1 MTTTR
6 IVTMASHQLVEQ
18 FVIADAE
25 SVRPIAMMIGPV
37 TTGGKHLITF
47 LMPKAL
53 INAASTKYSRP
64 AKQTPI
70 TITQPDGRVLTY
82 ILKGDEVVSWCESS
96 DGYTLLANG
105 EGVLCYAMLDKDKN
119 LVSSGVVACNRE
131 ERNVQDL
138 LFLKSIDKKLFYSD
152 KQMEKF
158 AKIRQSMFGS
168 AE

>member
-1 MTTTR
+1 MIFKQGKYMR
-6 IVTMASHQLVEQ
+6 KIVLILIFTLFAFESLVA
-18 FVIADAE
+18 V
-25 SVRPIAMMIGPV
+25 
-37 TTGGKHLITF
+37 
-47 LMPKAL
+47 
-53 INAASTKYSRP
+53 P

-82 ILKGDEVVSWCESS
+82 VLKGDEVVSWCESS
-96 DGYTLLANG
+96 DGYTLLANN

-131 ERNVQDL
+131 ERNVKDL

-152 KQMEKF
+152 KQMERF

>member
-1 MTTTR
+1 MIFKQGKYMR
-6 IVTMASHQLVEQ
+6 KIVLILIFTLFAFESLVA
-18 FVIADAE
+18 V
-25 SVRPIAMMIGPV
+25 
-37 TTGGKHLITF
+37 
-47 LMPKAL
+47 
-53 INAASTKYSRP
+53 P

-105 EGVLCYAMLDKDKN
+105 EGLLCSAMLDKDKN
-119 LVSSGVVACNRE
+119 LVPSGVVACNRE
-131 ERNVQDL
+131 ERNVKDL

>member
-1 MTTTR
+1 MIFKQGKYMR
-6 IVTMASHQLVEQ
+6 KIVLILIFTLFAFESLVA
-18 FVIADAE
+18 V
-25 SVRPIAMMIGPV
+25 
-37 TTGGKHLITF
+37 
-47 LMPKAL
+47 
-53 INAASTKYSRP
+53 P

-131 ERNVQDL
+131 ERNVKDL
-138 LFLKSIDKKLFYSD
+138 MFLKSIDKKLFYSD

>member
-1 MTTTR
+1 MIFKQGKYMR
-6 IVTMASHQLVEQ
+6 KIVLILIFTLFAFESLVA
-18 FVIADAE
+18 V
-25 SVRPIAMMIGPV
+25 
-37 TTGGKHLITF
+37 
-47 LMPKAL
+47 
-53 INAASTKYSRP
+53 P

-96 DGYTLLANG
+96 DGYTLLANS

-131 ERNVQDL
+131 ERNVKDL

-158 AKIRQSMFGS
+158 AKIRQSIFGS

>member
-1 MTTTR
+1 MIFKQGKYMR
-6 IVTMASHQLVEQ
+6 KIVLILIFTLFAFESLVA
-18 FVIADAE
+18 V
-25 SVRPIAMMIGPV
+25 
-37 TTGGKHLITF
+37 
-47 LMPKAL
+47 
-53 INAASTKYSRP
+53 P

-82 ILKGDEVVSWCESS
+82 VLKGDEVVSWCESS

-138 LFLKSIDKKLFYSD
+138 LFLKSIDKQL
-152 KQMEKF
+152 EKF

>member
-1 MTTTR
+1 MIFKQGKYMR
-6 IVTMASHQLVEQ
+6 KIVLILIFTLFAFESLVA
-18 FVIADAE
+18 V
-25 SVRPIAMMIGPV
+25 
-37 TTGGKHLITF
+37 
-47 LMPKAL
+47 
-53 INAASTKYSRP
+53 P

-96 DGYTLLANG
+96 DGYTLLANS

-119 LVSSGVVACNRE
+119 LVPSGVVACNRE
-131 ERNVQDL
+131 ERNVKDL

>member
-1 MTTTR
+1 MR
-6 IVTMASHQLVEQ
+6 KIVLILIFTLFAFESLVA
-18 FVIADAE
+18 V
-25 SVRPIAMMIGPV
+25 
-37 TTGGKHLITF
+37 
-47 LMPKAL
+47 
-53 INAASTKYSRP
+53 P
-64 AKQTPI
+64 AKQTLI

-131 ERNVQDL
+131 ERNVKDL

>member
-1 MTTTR
+1 MIFKQGKYMR
-6 IVTMASHQLVEQ
+6 KIVLILIFTLFAFESLVA
-18 FVIADAE
+18 V
-25 SVRPIAMMIGPV
+25 
-37 TTGGKHLITF
+37 
-47 LMPKAL
+47 
-53 INAASTKYSRP
+53 P

-82 ILKGDEVVSWCESS
+82 VLKGDEVVSWCESS

-119 LVSSGVVACNRE
+119 LVPSGVVACNRE
-131 ERNVQDL
+131 ERNVKDL

>member
-1 MTTTR
+1 MIFKQGKYMR
-6 IVTMASHQLVEQ
+6 KIVLILIVTLFAFESLVA
-18 FVIADAE
+18 V
-25 SVRPIAMMIGPV
+25 
-37 TTGGKHLITF
+37 
-47 LMPKAL
+47 
-53 INAASTKYSRP
+53 P

-96 DGYTLLANG
+96 DGYTLLANS

-131 ERNVQDL
+131 ERNVKDL

>member
-1 MTTTR
+1 MIFKQGKYMR
-6 IVTMASHQLVEQ
+6 KIVLILIFTLFAFESLVA
-18 FVIADAE
+18 V
-25 SVRPIAMMIGPV
+25 
-37 TTGGKHLITF
+37 
-47 LMPKAL
+47 
-53 INAASTKYSRP
+53 P

-82 ILKGDEVVSWCESS
+82 ILRGDEVVSWCESS
-96 DGYTLLANG
+96 DGYTLLANS

-131 ERNVQDL
+131 ERNVKDL

>member
-1 MTTTR
+1 MIFKQGKYMR
-6 IVTMASHQLVEQ
+6 KIVLILIFTLFAFESLVA
-18 FVIADAE
+18 V
-25 SVRPIAMMIGPV
+25 
-37 TTGGKHLITF
+37 
-47 LMPKAL
+47 
-53 INAASTKYSRP
+53 P

-82 ILKGDEVVSWCESS
+82 VLRGDEVVSWCESS
-96 DGYTLLANG
+96 DGYTLLANS

-131 ERNVQDL
+131 ERNVKDL

-158 AKIRQSMFGS
+158 AKIRQSIFGS

>member
-1 MTTTR
+1 MIFKQGKYMR
-6 IVTMASHQLVEQ
+6 KIVLILILTLFAFESLVA
-18 FVIADAE
+18 V
-25 SVRPIAMMIGPV
+25 
-37 TTGGKHLITF
+37 
-47 LMPKAL
+47 
-53 INAASTKYSRP
+53 P

-82 ILKGDEVVSWCESS
+82 VLKGDEVVSWCESS
-96 DGYTLLANG
+96 DGYTLLANS

-131 ERNVQDL
+131 ERNVKDL

>member
-1 MTTTR
+1 MIFKQGKYMR
-6 IVTMASHQLVEQ
+6 KIVLILIFTLFAFESLVA
-18 FVIADAE
+18 V
-25 SVRPIAMMIGPV
+25 
-37 TTGGKHLITF
+37 
-47 LMPKAL
+47 
-53 INAASTKYSRP
+53 P

-105 EGVLCYAMLDKDKN
+105 EGVLCYAMIEKDKK

-131 ERNVQDL
+131 ERNVKDL

>member
-1 MTTTR
+1 MIFKQGKYMQK
-6 IVTMASHQLVEQ
+6 IVLILIFTLFAFESLVA
-18 FVIADAE
+18 V
-25 SVRPIAMMIGPV
+25 
-37 TTGGKHLITF
+37 
-47 LMPKAL
+47 
-53 INAASTKYSRP
+53 P

-82 ILKGDEVVSWCESS
+82 VLRGDEVVSWCESS
-96 DGYTLLANG
+96 DGYTLLANS

-119 LVSSGVVACNRE
+119 LVPSGVVACNRE
-131 ERNVQDL
+131 ERNVKDL

>member
-1 MTTTR
+1 MIFKQGKYMR
-6 IVTMASHQLVEQ
+6 KIVLILIFTLFAFESLVA
-18 FVIADAE
+18 V
-25 SVRPIAMMIGPV
+25 
-37 TTGGKHLITF
+37 
-47 LMPKAL
+47 
-53 INAASTKYSRP
+53 P

-82 ILKGDEVVSWCESS
+82 VLKGDEVVSWCESS

-119 LVSSGVVACNRE
+119 LVSSGVVACSRE

>member
-1 MTTTR
+1 MIFKQGKYMGK
-6 IVTMASHQLVEQ
+6 IVLILIFTLFA
-18 FVIADAE
+18 FE
-25 SVRPIAMMIGPV
+25 SLLAV
-37 TTGGKHLITF
+37 
-47 LMPKAL
+47 
-53 INAASTKYSRP
+53 P

-96 DGYTLLANG
+96 DGYTLLANS

-131 ERNVQDL
+131 ERNVKDL

>member
-1 MTTTR
+1 MFVNCKFEPKLHHVLILIFTLF
-6 IVTMASHQLVEQ
+6 AFESLVA
-18 FVIADAE
+18 V
-25 SVRPIAMMIGPV
+25 
-37 TTGGKHLITF
+37 
-47 LMPKAL
+47 
-53 INAASTKYSRP
+53 P

-70 TITQPDGRVLTY
+70 TITQSDGRVLTY

-96 DGYTLLANG
+96 DGYTLLANS

-131 ERNVQDL
+131 ERNVKDL

>member
-1 MTTTR
+1 MIFKQGKYMR
-6 IVTMASHQLVEQ
+6 KIVLILIFTLFAFESLVA
-18 FVIADAE
+18 V
-25 SVRPIAMMIGPV
+25 
-37 TTGGKHLITF
+37 
-47 LMPKAL
+47 
-53 INAASTKYSRP
+53 P

-70 TITQPDGRVLTY
+70 TITQSDGRVLTY

-96 DGYTLLANG
+96 DGYTLLANS

-131 ERNVQDL
+131 ERNVKDL

>member
-1 MTTTR
+1 MIFKQGKYMR
-6 IVTMASHQLVEQ
+6 KIVLILIFTLFA
-18 FVIADAE
+18 FE
-25 SVRPIAMMIGPV
+25 SLLAV
-37 TTGGKHLITF
+37 
-47 LMPKAL
+47 
-53 INAASTKYSRP
+53 P

-82 ILKGDEVVSWCESS
+82 ILRGDEVVSWCESS
-96 DGYTLLANG
+96 DGYTLLANS

-131 ERNVQDL
+131 ERNVKDL

>member
-1 MTTTR
+1 MIFKQGKYMR
-6 IVTMASHQLVEQ
+6 KIVLILIFTLFAFESLVA
-18 FVIADAE
+18 V
-25 SVRPIAMMIGPV
+25 
-37 TTGGKHLITF
+37 
-47 LMPKAL
+47 
-53 INAASTKYSRP
+53 P

-82 ILKGDEVVSWCESS
+82 ILRGDEVVSWCESS
-96 DGYTLLANG
+96 DGYTLLANS

-138 LFLKSIDKKLFYSD
+138 LFLKSIDQKLFYSD

>member
-1 MTTTR
+1 MIFKQGKYMR
-6 IVTMASHQLVEQ
+6 KIVLILIFTLFAFESLVA
-18 FVIADAE
+18 V
-25 SVRPIAMMIGPV
+25 
-37 TTGGKHLITF
+37 
-47 LMPKAL
+47 
-53 INAASTKYSRP
+53 P

-82 ILKGDEVVSWCESS
+82 ILRGDEVVSWCESS

-158 AKIRQSMFGS
+158 AKIRQSIFGS

>member
-1 MTTTR
+1 MIFKQGKYMR
-6 IVTMASHQLVEQ
+6 KIVLILIFTLFAFESLVA
-18 FVIADAE
+18 V
-25 SVRPIAMMIGPV
+25 
-37 TTGGKHLITF
+37 
-47 LMPKAL
+47 
-53 INAASTKYSRP
+53 P

-82 ILKGDEVVSWCESS
+82 ILRGDEVVSWCESS

-131 ERNVQDL
+131 ERNVKDL
-138 LFLKSIDKKLFYSD
+138 LFLKSIDQKLFYSD

>member
-1 MTTTR
+1 MIFKQGKYMR
-6 IVTMASHQLVEQ
+6 KIVLILIFTLFA
-18 FVIADAE
+18 FE
-25 SVRPIAMMIGPV
+25 SLLAV
-37 TTGGKHLITF
+37 
-47 LMPKAL
+47 
-53 INAASTKYSRP
+53 P

-96 DGYTLLANG
+96 DGYTLLANS

-119 LVSSGVVACNRE
+119 LVPSGVVACNRE
-131 ERNVQDL
+131 ERNVKDL
-138 LFLKSIDKKLFYSD
+138 LFLKSINKKLFYSD

>member
-1 MTTTR
+1 MIFKQGKYMR
-6 IVTMASHQLVEQ
+6 KIVLILIFTLFAFESLVA
-18 FVIADAE
+18 V
-25 SVRPIAMMIGPV
+25 
-37 TTGGKHLITF
+37 
-47 LMPKAL
+47 
-53 INAASTKYSRP
+53 P

-96 DGYTLLANG
+96 DGYTLFANG

>member
-1 MTTTR
+1 MIFKQGKYMR
-6 IVTMASHQLVEQ
+6 KIVLILIFTLFAFESLVA
-18 FVIADAE
+18 V
-25 SVRPIAMMIGPV
+25 
-37 TTGGKHLITF
+37 
-47 LMPKAL
+47 
-53 INAASTKYSRP
+53 P

-131 ERNVQDL
+131 ERNVKDL

-152 KQMEKF
+152 KQMERF

>member
-1 MTTTR
+1 MIFKQGKYMR
-6 IVTMASHQLVEQ
+6 KIVLILIFTLFVFESLVA
-18 FVIADAE
+18 V
-25 SVRPIAMMIGPV
+25 
-37 TTGGKHLITF
+37 
-47 LMPKAL
+47 
-53 INAASTKYSRP
+53 P

-96 DGYTLLANG
+96 DGYTLLANS

>member
-1 MTTTR
+1 MIFKQGKYMR
-6 IVTMASHQLVEQ
+6 KIVLILIFTLFAFESLVA
-18 FVIADAE
+18 V
-25 SVRPIAMMIGPV
+25 
-37 TTGGKHLITF
+37 
-47 LMPKAL
+47 
-53 INAASTKYSRP
+53 P

-96 DGYTLLANG
+96 DGYTLLSNS

-131 ERNVQDL
+131 ERNVKDL

>member
-1 MTTTR
+1 MIFKQGKYMR
-6 IVTMASHQLVEQ
+6 KIVLILIFTLFAFESLVA
-18 FVIADAE
+18 V
-25 SVRPIAMMIGPV
+25 
-37 TTGGKHLITF
+37 
-47 LMPKAL
+47 
-53 INAASTKYSRP
+53 P

-131 ERNVQDL
+131 ERNVKDL

>member
-1 MTTTR
+1 MIFKQGKYMR
-6 IVTMASHQLVEQ
+6 KIVLILIFTLFAFESLVA
-18 FVIADAE
+18 V
-25 SVRPIAMMIGPV
+25 
-37 TTGGKHLITF
+37 
-47 LMPKAL
+47 
-53 INAASTKYSRP
+53 P

-96 DGYTLLANG
+96 DGYTLLANS

-131 ERNVQDL
+131 ERNVKDL

-152 KQMEKF
+152 KQMERF

>member
-1 MTTTR
+1 MIFKQGKYMR
-6 IVTMASHQLVEQ
+6 KIVLILIFTLFAFESLVA
-18 FVIADAE
+18 V
-25 SVRPIAMMIGPV
+25 
-37 TTGGKHLITF
+37 
-47 LMPKAL
+47 
-53 INAASTKYSRP
+53 P

-70 TITQPDGRVLTY
+70 TKTQPDGRVLTY

-96 DGYTLLANG
+96 DGYTLLANS

-131 ERNVQDL
+131 ERNVKDL

>member
-1 MTTTR
+1 MIFKQGKYMR
-6 IVTMASHQLVEQ
+6 KIVLILIFTLFA
-18 FVIADAE
+18 FE
-25 SVRPIAMMIGPV
+25 SLLAV
-37 TTGGKHLITF
+37 
-47 LMPKAL
+47 
-53 INAASTKYSRP
+53 P

-82 ILKGDEVVSWCESS
+82 VLKGDEVVSWCESS
-96 DGYTLLANG
+96 DGYTLLANS

-131 ERNVQDL
+131 ERNVKDL

>member
-1 MTTTR
+1 MIFKQGKYMR
-6 IVTMASHQLVEQ
+6 KIVLILIFTLFAFESLVA
-18 FVIADAE
+18 V
-25 SVRPIAMMIGPV
+25 
-37 TTGGKHLITF
+37 
-47 LMPKAL
+47 
-53 INAASTKYSRP
+53 P

-82 ILKGDEVVSWCESS
+82 VLKGDEVVSWCESS
-96 DGYTLLANG
+96 DGYTLLANS

-119 LVSSGVVACNRE
+119 LVPSGVVACNRE
-131 ERNVQDL
+131 ERNVKDL

>member
-1 MTTTR
+1 MIFKQGKYMR
-6 IVTMASHQLVEQ
+6 KIVLILIFTLFAFESLVA
-18 FVIADAE
+18 V
-25 SVRPIAMMIGPV
+25 
-37 TTGGKHLITF
+37 
-47 LMPKAL
+47 
-53 INAASTKYSRP
+53 P

-82 ILKGDEVVSWCESS
+82 VLKGDEVVSWCESS

-131 ERNVQDL
+131 ERNVKDL

>member
-1 MTTTR
+1 MIFKQGKYMR
-6 IVTMASHQLVEQ
+6 KIVLILIFTLFAFESLVA
-18 FVIADAE
+18 V
-25 SVRPIAMMIGPV
+25 
-37 TTGGKHLITF
+37 
-47 LMPKAL
+47 
-53 INAASTKYSRP
+53 P

-96 DGYTLLANG
+96 DGYTLLANS

-138 LFLKSIDKKLFYSD
+138 LFLKSSDKKLFYSD